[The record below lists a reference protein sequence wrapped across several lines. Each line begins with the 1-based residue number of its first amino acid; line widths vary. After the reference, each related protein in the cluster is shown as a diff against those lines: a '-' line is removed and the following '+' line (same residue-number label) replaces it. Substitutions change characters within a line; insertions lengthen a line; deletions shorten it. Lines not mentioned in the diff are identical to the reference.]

1 MVANIAVPRRL
12 AMIDLNQTTLE
23 SLEVGAVPILNAFF
37 QRLQLREIID
47 RHLTPSSPSNG
58 REPALCPTTIVL
70 VLLRNILLS
79 RQPLYAIPQW
89 LRGFVPDLFDLTC
102 NQARF
107 FNDDRIG
114 RTLDRLF
121 SCSQSALVTDII
133 LQAIRAFG
141 IDLSQFHQD
150 TTSVTFHG
158 KYSGSKPDG
167 AAPHI
172 TFGYNKDHRPDLKQ
186 LIWSLVVS
194 ADGAIPVHFH
204 LHPGNT
210 ADDQLHQQTWMTLCQ
225 LAGTSDFCYVADC
238 KLASSENMRFIAE
251 QHGTFL
257 TILPRT
263 RKEIAEF
270 EDYAKQHP
278 IPWQE
283 VRRDPPRRQD
293 DEDSVYYGW
302 ESPTGS
308 KEGFRVLWYRS
319 SQKLQLDQEQ
329 RSRRLAAARLQL
341 KQLQQRANG
350 NTTVATLQEQSDR
363 ILKQH
368 QVETLL
374 QVSIEKQVRV
384 ELKQQGPGRP
394 GPRTQYERVEVTSFV
409 VNVTDNREALQDV
422 ARWDG
427 LFPLITNSLTFTLE
441 EALNKYKYQPFL
453 EKRHQQLKSVLEVAP
468 IFVKNPE
475 RVASL
480 LLLYFVSLLVYA
492 LIERELR
499 QRMHEEQLD
508 ELNLYPEMRAT
519 MRPTADLAMA
529 AFLGCRRHHLLD
541 AAGIVLKTFHDTL
554 PAEAKTV
561 LRLLKVDM
569 QPYLS

>member
-1 MVANIAVPRRL
+1 ML
-12 AMIDLNQTTLE
+12 DLNQTRLE
-23 SLEVGAVPILNAFF
+23 SLEVGAVPIINSFL

-47 RHLTPSSPSNG
+47 RHLPPPPLRPG
-58 REPALCPTTIVL
+58 RAPALSPATIVL

-79 RQPLYAIPQW
+79 RQPMYAIPQW
-89 LRGFVPDLFDLTC
+89 LQGFVPGLFDLTPT
-102 NQARF
+102 QVRF
-107 FNDDRIG
+107 FHDDRIG

-121 SCSQSALVTDII
+121 RCSQPAALDRYH
-133 LQAIRAFG
+133 LASHSRLFG

-150 TTSVTFHG
+150 TTSVTVHG
-158 KYSGSKPDG
+158 EYRNSTSDS

-194 ADGAIPVHFH
+194 SDGAVPVHFH

-210 ADDQLHQQTWMTLCQ
+210 ADDQVHQQTWLTLRQ

-263 RKEIAEF
+263 RKEMDDF

-283 VRRDPPRRQD
+283 VRRDPHPRRKD
-293 DEDSVYYGW
+293 GPDSVYHGW
-302 ESPTGS
+302 ESPSLS

-319 SQKLQLDQEQ
+319 SQKLHQDQEQ
-329 RSRRLAAARLQL
+329 RSERLAAARLQL

-350 NTTVATLQEQSDR
+350 NTTVATLEEASDK
-363 ILKQH
+363 ILKQY
-368 QVETLL
+368 QVEAFL
-374 QVSIEKQVRV
+374 QVTIERQVRK
-384 ELKQQGPGRP
+384 EFKQQGPGRP
-394 GPRTQYERVEVTSFV
+394 GPNTVYDQVEVSSFV
-409 VNVTDNREALQDV
+409 VKVAENGAALQ
-422 ARWDG
+422 AAACWDG
-427 LFPLITNSLTFTLE
+427 LFPLITNSPTFTLK
-441 EALNKYKYQPFL
+441 EALDKYKYQPFL

-468 IFVKNPE
+468 VFLKNPE
-475 RVASL
+475 RVASM

-499 QRMHEEQLD
+499 QRMHEEGLD
-508 ELNLYPEMRAT
+508 ELHLYPEKRAT
-519 MRPTADLAMA
+519 MRPTADLALS
-529 AFLGCRRHHLLD
+529 AFVGWRRHHLLD
-541 AAGIVLKTFHDTL
+541 ATGTLLKTFHDPL
-554 PAEAKTV
+554 PSEANTV
-561 LRLLKVDM
+561 LRLLNVDL
-569 QPYLS
+569 QPYLA